1 MKYKI
6 AIVILY
12 LICYWQET
20 LAKETV
26 WPECPII
33 LQTFFVSSS
42 DCRRNDELP
51 ELEGL
56 HITYTNSTNNEITKN
71 FWNPNIGANYI
82 DDFKMFNEDGRIN
95 SQKFRIKT
103 SVSHFSGD
111 NANEDYFITRI
122 GKNEK
127 YYFSDAA
134 KCGTLK
140 IHKDRYEL
148 TIYAYV
154 DLPPHLDEI
163 SDGEY
168 YSLEKPLKLKLND
181 FYVNENTQCTL
192 QYKYGNNSSF
202 KDLTDYH
209 GTIAPNEII
218 SICYSDI
225 KKNEPNYKY
234 GDKITLCIK
243 KTTQIGNLKI
253 YTSSNP
259 INVIFWNSIPNF
271 SYLIFKKSPQTINFY
286 LPKIE
291 KYQYNAAAG
300 GENVLD
306 GNTEHKEKDGLFIYE
321 NINISQLNSF
331 TLQIN
336 GSKTDV
342 FHYSKTIIVN
352 DLKTIVPASV
362 IEPISPNNYDYSLTD
377 DNGNYNPHVFLKFTD
392 QGFHVPYSIV
402 KLSNGEPV
410 GNEITTGVKEL
421 STNNE
426 KFDNNNIVSQI
437 YCLQEET
444 KWLDIVKG
452 TQSDYQGSEKVQ
464 ESTCEQLGKDYSV
477 FSHIEDNADGKKTA
491 YIFVFSN
498 ATCIPGCNSPQYSVI
513 EINDFPSN
521 YDVSKITKHNS
532 YKAQNNNG
540 STEYACSCYNVS
552 IRTDGGMLY
561 FTSRWNEEYQS
572 YNNGNNDYTKELY
585 IYLNTREIDSYSYI
599 TGNGNKLIVQGEL
612 NPIDNKYKY
621 YLMDMIGKSKEYLL
635 GFECGILDSNKNC
648 AYYDGHSINYQDKSV
663 LVNSGELSSI
673 VYAGFDSVNGLYYVI
688 YKLKDNKYP
697 NRKYRQYMVDANTTA
712 PLTLKT
718 EWINTNKANN
728 IDKYY
733 NPDNEKG
740 YKLTGITTNRKET
753 YRLTDALGLQSTF
766 DVSVK
771 APFFD
776 KDSTSVT
783 GIQIGE
789 DTFKY
794 EVTAKYIDMGS
805 IKYNGVKIDE
815 SNIDTSNKDF
825 VFVGTNK
832 KTEIEWGQT
841 FTIKE
846 LKSDNGILCFKRTP
860 SITDSNEID
869 STLTYGVSNHKTP
882 SATYTYCDNNS
893 AGEQKGKGTIIVYFD
908 ANTTT
913 SVVLKCGTNEIQPNS
928 ITNGTAIFSGLNA
941 NVEYKP
947 IIRGSINYEMLPI
960 TITDSNT
967 FAFNSDTITNATT
980 IAGTGS
986 AIFTVKNAIQNTT
999 WTLDGIKNE
1008 NAACTCTYN
1017 SKLSITGLSAKQYIV
1032 TATQSGCTIS
1042 KTFDIK
1048 APVVTGRV
1056 KVEQVNNEIAVT
1068 AKIDSVNELVED
1080 LKIELCNNKSND
1092 TLNIKYK
1099 PNQQNIIDTI
1109 AWAITNDKN
1118 GKNTIKLKYNGD
1130 NYWEVCTFTIADD
1143 TLSDLS
1149 LAYTIDTTVPK
1160 CFEQDLKFDLNPVE
1174 SPKKKNFQS
1183 NINGKNEGKNFV
1195 VSGDS
1200 YSIANSSINE
1210 KSIVAFK
1217 VKNDSSAT
1225 NNVVNGT
1232 SFTINYF
1239 RSRNDTIKDLYDN
1252 FHIDSLS
1259 AKVLYDDFLCS
1270 YSENTDLK
1278 IDTIKG
1284 GFGYGE
1290 EIYYKYKW
1298 IQKDSLIRDT
1308 TETRNKIG
1316 NRTENIIQCTD
1327 SGRYTIFIRDEGNHC
1342 KARNL
1347 GTYHIKRPS
1356 PITIENIPTDPICEL
1371 TANGTIQVTAEGGL
1385 VNNLGYRY
1393 YIDTVYIADGNIHY
1407 DWTER
1412 YDNYGKLL
1420 NWNERENRIKRT
1432 TDSITYK
1439 PEIVKSS
1446 QTVTFN
1452 SLYPGIYKTIV
1463 LDSNNCVQA
1472 RTDTLRQYHNPYVTA
1487 AHYDSVR
1494 CYGEKNGHIVIDKVT
1509 GSYPVTSFQLYK
1521 YNNDSVYVRDTNGII
1536 VNSLA
1541 KNISTKITSD
1551 DRIWEYN
1558 ADSAFVLIDSL
1569 YAGNYWIALT
1579 DTNKCST
1586 PVVKRD
1592 LPFGEKSGKHFNIP
1606 VRQPDSLILSINDEN
1621 NIIREYGKPGG
1632 SVNVNVSGG
1641 NKGTFNI
1648 YLDSKEDSLTQ
1659 VIWGNHAF
1667 NDIFTPGTHKLYV
1680 TDHKECIDS
1689 ATTKQ
1694 MRQPDSPLSIEAT
1707 PHDALCN
1714 GSFGSITVR
1723 GSGGWN
1729 GYQYSCSSKSNLYGA
1744 NQNEYTFYDIKGGY
1758 YEVSVTDAEG
1768 VTATQKV
1775 YVNTPPKLMAVPQ
1788 LRASSCKNDGLIS
1801 ANITGGTMP
1810 YLVKPDSSS
1819 VTPFYFEPYI
1829 TNSNLTIIPKQLAAG
1844 DYSIVVV
1851 DSNNCEIL
1859 MSATIADSS
1868 VKATV
1873 KPVYPTAHEFA
1884 NGRLEAVV
1892 QQGPAPYTYQWK
1904 NHNTG
1909 ETCTNAVW
1917 DKVGAGVYSLDVTD
1931 ANNCSVSVPITYL
1944 ATNGDLPLIIDTII
1958 GETAVGACNGM
1969 AKFTSDTTGFKSITL
1984 HGNSGVEKDVT
1995 SMVNNKL
2002 HFELTGL
2009 APDSYLLECVL
2020 ADTTVR
2026 YAKFTIARYEPM
2038 HLIVSNIVDV
2048 SKQDAANGSAKLRID
2063 GGRAPFIVQMLRGDD
2078 FLADTVLNDRNLPM
2092 SGLTAANYTVSVVDE
2107 SDNRIN
2113 TQFIIRKPE
2122 KPLRLQAQSVENPS
2136 CNGYTNGRI
2145 ILKATGGWGDYEYA
2159 AAEGEFGRATAY
2171 DGRGAAVHTFVAIDS
2186 KGTTDTL
2193 KVELVEPLP
2202 LTARVVQVD
2211 SVSCFGRTDGSVTF
2225 DIAGGTAPYTVHYD
2239 DFFDKKSNFVGSL
2252 NAGTHT
2258 FNITDSNFCRAVE
2271 GSLAVDI
2278 PQPGVL
2284 QVASDSVVHTTC
2296 NTDNGRIFITI
2307 AGGTAP
2313 YANSWREDG
2322 LIKERFA
2329 NLTAI
2334 DSLQGYSLYE
2344 VEVFDAKGCKAGK
2357 SYRINPSSGPKIE
2370 RVRTLPVLCHG
2381 DSTGTAIIDSADI
2394 VPATPYSPFRIE
2406 WPHGENAMSV
2416 GNLPAGWNVVFVIDS
2431 NNCKSGTGFNVDAP
2445 SPVGIRKIG
2454 SRDASCYG
2462 YADGRIS
2469 TLTLGGVGGYRY
2481 LWSNGDTLPDIDSIA
2496 KGAYTIVVADRNNC
2510 RDSAV
2515 FAIGQPD
2522 SLHVEIGEENVLMC
2536 PDNTYEFIPTD
2547 GFKTYRWILND
2558 STLSDKRNLIASEQG
2573 EYHLVATYGANCISR
2588 DTVTITI
2595 GDDLLEA
2602 DFYMA
2607 SDASKDN
2614 TIALV
2619 ELSNM
2624 KTDSIRWDFSA
2635 TDFEVMDSSLYEL
2648 QLKPNTIG
2656 RHNITLWAYSSGCVS
2671 YITKQV
2677 EISELP
2683 DTTDNIQLGYDPLI
2697 KSVTVKPNPT
2707 NGQFGVDVQLRE
2719 SHEAEMTISSVSHG
2733 TQIEQRKLAGDA
2745 EYSES
2750 FDLSNASDG
2759 VYILRIAAGNEQRLA
2774 KVLITK

>member
-1 MKYKI
+1 MKTHSFIFIFILLSVFAQAQNDNNTSSEDGCI
-6 AIVILY
+6 AIRQSFYGNGKKNPKFSESDIYVDKEKHQSIGKISSLN
-12 LICYWQET
+12 ET
-20 LAKETV
+20 ISFKVNNCNYNNYNTIYIKSKIEIGNKNENENISFNIGDLTPGGVEK
-26 WPECPII
+26 I
-33 LQTFFVSSS
+33 
-42 DCRRNDELP
+42 
-51 ELEGL
+51 
-56 HITYTNSTNNEITKN
+56 TNSTSVPYIKWGWLNDLVGGEYSYTLCTYIIYDIPVKIEYWNDQDAQNGFNIDNHECLELKFGNFYANGSPAKLQYRVADCDTENEWHDCENVQVTPKGTVFISYKSLFGNDMGNLNKNIDFQVEKELLNGTLTYSNEVHCKFIQSAPDYEITDVTTTACGIKFKIRVKNNLEKFNEIINEDKFEWILNYDPDNDGEHGTPLFEGALKNYFKSSTDDPSVFIFDLPPISDLTYDNKNIKGSFSLSMDLNNTQFKGLYLNNSDNSKKTFTIKDPIKDPVKVTQKGPKDDGNSALFYSSIIDDNNKVAVIDITNAYGKFNYKVNDENNNECQIHSPISITYELLMAGKDIMTLSEYKEKYPLDNNPRIKEYGDEQMIENKWKKFYEEKYEKWFEGYCEPKTIESKDLKTCPRANWGGHKIDGFPLLMVFDEDEGNAYFAWTMLGTWVSAFTIKN
-71 FWNPNIGANYI
+71 VPDNFINDWYNNYVSNHHEIKDISYGKKICLKSGKSFGLKEMSMTFIGDNLDVKTYYLDNETNKDASKTFDFYAKSMKYSYEYVAHHGCQTVVKEDDKYYIMHVCGESSHFYHNTYVCCLDELDDFDDFDFGIFDTEGNWVYYADGKIQKRRGKVYLEKRYIEKIWYASSDIIQYEYKDGTLEQKFIGESATPPNSKVKEWKDEFYNQQYKIYESYEGYEFPIHNYNTLETYKLIDSDGCESTFNVVVYAATFEKDSHKSPEEWGSTDGNIVLKYTNGPKIKYGDASYSPSPTTTITVDGLGDSGNINFDVVENNKNVGIITYHYNIGNKINNVYASYCEGNNSGRIKVEVKDSKKIGKKFKLYGINNNNVETELDEYTQTTNDNCYTFVIDKPEYESYRVRVSKSDNDNVVAEWPHKIKLKENPFKFTSVSYNDAKEINGKGDASVKLANTAGFTVKWKFDNSDDKDNINSELSAINPGEHNIKATLENYCTIEKDIPINEPLINYSLEIEQSNGIFTVTPITNQTNQIAGGSLKLLSQGQEITNFLEKPLPLPNSGNTQTYSLVFKPYNGTQWEIKSFTMPLTTLSTEHELNYLQDCPEQKMKVSINNVPNHNISLIYNNNEYSPGTSFEVDKGVTKLQYAVKDFSEEKLPNGKSSVTIKYGKKQQYDKDLPLLSVFTGNFYI
-82 DDFKMFNEDGRIN
+82 DDFHCNKDEETTLHITELNGGADDKTVEYSFDNNLWFSNLTCEDNEYSIKIIN
-95 SQKFRIKT
+95 KSENITSAKDYYYTLYLRDSKHNCQSQQFGSQQKT
-103 SVSHFSGD
+103 TRPSELSVEFINNGIVHPTCEGTPSGSVMVKATGGTMLGNYTGYCYFVDETED
-111 NANEDYFITRI
+111 NAKATIINDGYSGHMLRADAVKTFENLYAGDHIVSVYDNNLCKAEIT
-122 GKNEK
+122 GHLLS
-127 YYFSDAA
+127 YYNPRVISATDDWA
-134 KCGTLK
+134 KCYGYSDGS
-140 IHKDRYEL
+140 IN
-148 TIYAYV
+148 V
-154 DLPPHLDEI
+154 DEI
-163 SDGEY
+163 KG
-168 YSLEKPLKLKLND
+168 
-181 FYVNENTQCTL
+181 
-192 QYKYGNNSSF
+192 
-202 KDLTDYH
+202 
-209 GTIAPNEII
+209 
-218 SICYSDI
+218 
-225 KKNEPNYKY
+225 
-234 GDKITLCIK
+234 
-243 KTTQIGNLKI
+243 
-253 YTSSNP
+253 TSS
-259 INVIFWNSIPNF
+259 IKQFQ
-271 SYLIFKKSPQTINFY
+271 L
-286 LPKIE
+286 
-291 KYQYNAAAG
+291 
-300 GENVLD
+300 LD
-306 GNTEHKEKDGLFIYE
+306 VRGD
-321 NINISQLNSF
+321 
-331 TLQIN
+331 TLQI
-336 GSKTDV
+336 
-342 FHYSKTIIVN
+342 
-352 DLKTIVPASV
+352 
-362 IEPISPNNYDYSLTD
+362 
-377 DNGNYNPHVFLKFTD
+377 
-392 QGFHVPYSIV
+392 
-402 KLSNGEPV
+402 
-410 GNEITTGVKEL
+410 
-421 STNNE
+421 
-426 KFDNNNIVSQI
+426 
-437 YCLQEET
+437 
-444 KWLDIVKG
+444 
-452 TQSDYQGSEKVQ
+452 
-464 ESTCEQLGKDYSV
+464 
-477 FSHIEDNADGKKTA
+477 
-491 YIFVFSN
+491 
-498 ATCIPGCNSPQYSVI
+498 
-513 EINDFPSN
+513 
-521 YDVSKITKHNS
+521 
-532 YKAQNNNG
+532 
-540 STEYACSCYNVS
+540 
-552 IRTDGGMLY
+552 
-561 FTSRWNEEYQS
+561 
-572 YNNGNNDYTKELY
+572 
-585 IYLNTREIDSYSYI
+585 
-599 TGNGNKLIVQGEL
+599 
-612 NPIDNKYKY
+612 
-621 YLMDMIGKSKEYLL
+621 
-635 GFECGILDSNKNC
+635 
-648 AYYDGHSINYQDKSV
+648 
-663 LVNSGELSSI
+663 
-673 VYAGFDSVNGLYYVI
+673 
-688 YKLKDNKYP
+688 
-697 NRKYRQYMVDANTTA
+697 
-712 PLTLKT
+712 
-718 EWINTNKANN
+718 
-728 IDKYY
+728 
-733 NPDNEKG
+733 
-740 YKLTGITTNRKET
+740 
-753 YRLTDALGLQSTF
+753 
-766 DVSVK
+766 
-771 APFFD
+771 
-776 KDSTSVT
+776 
-783 GIQIGE
+783 
-789 DTFKY
+789 
-794 EVTAKYIDMGS
+794 
-805 IKYNGVKIDE
+805 
-815 SNIDTSNKDF
+815 
-825 VFVGTNK
+825 
-832 KTEIEWGQT
+832 
-841 FTIKE
+841 
-846 LKSDNGILCFKRTP
+846 
-860 SITDSNEID
+860 
-869 STLTYGVSNHKTP
+869 
-882 SATYTYCDNNS
+882 
-893 AGEQKGKGTIIVYFD
+893 
-908 ANTTT
+908 
-913 SVVLKCGTNEIQPNS
+913 
-928 ITNGTAIFSGLNA
+928 LNA
-941 NVEYKP
+941 NDE
-947 IIRGSINYEMLPI
+947 LLQ
-960 TITDSNT
+960 
-967 FAFNSDTITNATT
+967 
-980 IAGTGS
+980 
-986 AIFTVKNAIQNTT
+986 NAINTDDENDFE
-999 WTLDGIKNE
+999 WDIKNQKGE
-1008 NAACTCTYN
+1008 RIPFISFGSLKSGYYN
-1017 SKLSITGLSAKQYIV
+1017 L
-1032 TATQSGCTIS
+1032 
-1042 KTFDIK
+1042 
-1048 APVVTGRV
+1048 
-1056 KVEQVNNEIAVT
+1056 
-1068 AKIDSVNELVED
+1068 
-1080 LKIELCNNKSND
+1080 
-1092 TLNIKYK
+1092 
-1099 PNQQNIIDTI
+1099 
-1109 AWAITNDKN
+1109 
-1118 GKNTIKLKYNGD
+1118 
-1130 NYWEVCTFTIADD
+1130 
-1143 TLSDLS
+1143 
-1149 LAYTIDTTVPK
+1149 
-1160 CFEQDLKFDLNPVE
+1160 
-1174 SPKKKNFQS
+1174 
-1183 NINGKNEGKNFV
+1183 
-1195 VSGDS
+1195 
-1200 YSIANSSINE
+1200 
-1210 KSIVAFK
+1210 
-1217 VKNDSSAT
+1217 
-1225 NNVVNGT
+1225 
-1232 SFTINYF
+1232 
-1239 RSRNDTIKDLYDN
+1239 
-1252 FHIDSLS
+1252 
-1259 AKVLYDDFLCS
+1259 
-1270 YSENTDLK
+1270 
-1278 IDTIKG
+1278 
-1284 GFGYGE
+1284 
-1290 EIYYKYKW
+1290 
-1298 IQKDSLIRDT
+1298 
-1308 TETRNKIG
+1308 
-1316 NRTENIIQCTD
+1316 
-1327 SGRYTIFIRDEGNHC
+1327 
-1342 KARNL
+1342 
-1347 GTYHIKRPS
+1347 
-1356 PITIENIPTDPICEL
+1356 
-1371 TANGTIQVTAEGGL
+1371 
-1385 VNNLGYRY
+1385 
-1393 YIDTVYIADGNIHY
+1393 
-1407 DWTER
+1407 
-1412 YDNYGKLL
+1412 
-1420 NWNERENRIKRT
+1420 
-1432 TDSITYK
+1432 
-1439 PEIVKSS
+1439 
-1446 QTVTFN
+1446 
-1452 SLYPGIYKTIV
+1452 
-1463 LDSNNCVQA
+1463 
-1472 RTDTLRQYHNPYVTA
+1472 
-1487 AHYDSVR
+1487 
-1494 CYGEKNGHIVIDKVT
+1494 
-1509 GSYPVTSFQLYK
+1509 
-1521 YNNDSVYVRDTNGII
+1521 
-1536 VNSLA
+1536 
-1541 KNISTKITSD
+1541 
-1551 DRIWEYN
+1551 
-1558 ADSAFVLIDSL
+1558 
-1569 YAGNYWIALT
+1569 ALT
-1579 DTNKCST
+1579 DEKGCST
-1586 PVVKRD
+1586 NYTGLTDNQWLNVYV
-1592 LPFGEKSGKHFNIP
+1592 H
-1606 VRQPDSLILSINDEN
+1606 QPDSLIMSIIHQDT
-1621 NIIREYGKPGG
+1621 IIREYGKPGG

-1648 YLDSKEDSLTQ
+1648 YLDSKEDTLTQ

-1892 QQGPAPYTYQWK
+1892 QQGPAPYTYLWK

-1909 ETCTNAVW
+1909 ETSTSAVW
-1917 DKVGAGVYSLDVTD
+1917 DKVGAGVYSLEVTD

-1995 SMVNNKL
+1995 SLVNNKL
-2002 HFELTGL
+2002 QFELTGL

-2186 KGTTDTL
+2186 KGITDTL

-2211 SVSCFGRTDGSVTF
+2211 SVSCFGLPDGSVTF

-2278 PQPGVL
+2278 PQPDVL
-2284 QVASDSVVHTTC
+2284 QVASDSVIHTTC

-2344 VEVFDAKGCKAGK
+2344 VEVADAKGCKTGK

-2445 SPVGIRKIG
+2445 SPVEIRKIG

-2481 LWSNGDTLPDIDSIA
+2481 QWSNGDTLPDIDSIA

-2683 DTTDNIQLGYDPLI
+2683 DTTDNIKLGYDPLI

-2707 NGQFGVDVQLRE
+2707 NGLFRVDVQLRE
-2719 SHEAEMTISSVSHG
+2719 SHDAEMTISSVSHG
-2733 TQIEQRKLAGDA
+2733 TQIEQRELTGEA

-2759 VYILRIAAGNEQRLA
+2759 VYILRISASDEHRVM
-2774 KVLITK
+2774 KVLIAK

>member
-1 MKYKI
+1 MKKVAVIIFCLLLGSVFLYAKAEDNSAVPNKVCVVISQKFEGHGSHCMPSFDSSQVYYNQIDSAHKLIVIKSAISINDNHYIPDVECKYDATTGNFKFYKKDGEEITKIIVKSHVNGMESNASVEFDFDLKLGSQMNRKGASARCDKEWYDFILGKHSNSYTINTKLVCDAPIPITVTNKDNVKKLNLDKGEFQFDENESVQLELGGYYEKGQTRIRYKVNGSDDWHIIYTDKKITPNKEIKLWYHNIVGPFGTDEYKTNIGKFITIRVEKQLQDGSWSYSGDVECRFYSTGPSFDVVDVRRSSCDETPLSIKIYTEEIEKFRLFFGDEVEDRGKIQWNLTLAEEKEELGNAAPFTLKDCENKGNNTFEIKAKRKRNDNSADDLATFLQENSDIHWGVLQLKVIEREGSDQEKKDDENLRQLIAVNDTFELSPKLKPVDISIKDYDYTDPINAPYAYLNIEDVYSRLKYRVYACDSNGNSLNNNDKTLTEFYLSKDENGKELDLATLRSEFNDSYKNKNPDYSLDITKGDYRKTYFKKWYNAKGTIVRSTTIIKEPDDEPTDSDWDIVSHETISSKDFILRLTQQEKEKDNNGKDVWNTYTYLCKFRVNTTTTNNNPESISYLKFKGVVAEHIEGAWSYNGHNYMLNYNTSPNPVLELIHEYPYFDNKQPSTTPITNPGVGNILHYMAKGNGYYLVEMLSGGMGLSLLIDMSTFHEVIGFQSINASVFEGYDSIYVVNKNFIVCKDGGNVKVWHNGNLYSTYAIPSIFSFKEDENGTGFTYWVGSQQYHTLYNESGWKNMFEYRALMIGYNENNFEKEWITFFSNRKSEWDKFYLNKLEQNSYKVPIPIPQNSNTNIYSGYLKVVDADNCNSNIVKYNYEYNDLSFATTIDEYPTQCQKNGKVEITDIKGSLAPYKHNDSTISNGYVIEDLGYGSNLVTFTDVNGNAITRNIDIQPNIGEHINHQICSEAGGTYKI
-6 AIVILY
+6 TDNNNNNNTNLTYILKNDNNTY
-12 LICYWQET
+12 YPT
-20 LAKETV
+20 L
-26 WPECPII
+26 
-33 LQTFFVSSS
+33 
-42 DCRRNDELP
+42 
-51 ELEGL
+51 
-56 HITYTNSTNNEITKN
+56 NNEITVAIGNYKLYYKCGNGNNEIELKDVLIEDKSFSVDVVENSIVDATQIGGNGSVQLKANNFDKN
-71 FWNPNIGANYI
+71 WSVNNKTFYAEAASIELPAKNVPYSNMIATNSKGCKDTLNAFSIKQPSINYI
-82 DDFKMFNEDGRIN
+82 ESDDKGTDDKKYAATISYNANDYTATINMECGMGGSMTELTLYLLNKKDDKIADNNIVKDTQNKDVISTTTATGTQKLSSTFNYSTNSTYYIYAKYKAGNATTYSTICLTENGISPLTLDGCKAESSASNKYRCYGSLATINLYGNCTFEIEGNPVSESYETDETDVVVTLSKEESRVFDKFTIAQSVTREDDIQIEEI
-95 SQKFRIKT
+95 SQPVIDLWVKDVTCFGASDGVIKIESADNIKT
-103 SVSHFSGD
+103 SESELLLSLKNDIKPEAKILDNLRASDEYIVIVKDGECKYERNADVSGPS
-111 NANEDYFITRI
+111 
-122 GKNEK
+122 
-127 YYFSDAA
+127 SP
-134 KCGTLK
+134 LK
-140 IHKDRYEL
+140 I
-148 TIYAYV
+148 
-154 DLPPHLDEI
+154 
-163 SDGEY
+163 
-168 YSLEKPLKLKLND
+168 
-181 FYVNENTQCTL
+181 
-192 QYKYGNNSSF
+192 
-202 KDLTDYH
+202 
-209 GTIAPNEII
+209 
-218 SICYSDI
+218 
-225 KKNEPNYKY
+225 
-234 GDKITLCIK
+234 
-243 KTTQIGNLKI
+243 
-253 YTSSNP
+253 
-259 INVIFWNSIPNF
+259 
-271 SYLIFKKSPQTINFY
+271 
-286 LPKIE
+286 
-291 KYQYNAAAG
+291 
-300 GENVLD
+300 
-306 GNTEHKEKDGLFIYE
+306 
-321 NINISQLNSF
+321 
-331 TLQIN
+331 
-336 GSKTDV
+336 
-342 FHYSKTIIVN
+342 
-352 DLKTIVPASV
+352 SV
-362 IEPISPNNYDYSLTD
+362 IETVDPTCTN
-377 DNGNYNPHVFLKFTD
+377 DNGAIIVESKGGWGEYIFAIDKKPIIPNTYAKFCEDKTYISSDSDDKTHLFESLPYGKHTAYVSDNKGCTESVSDELEEYINPHV
-392 QGFHVPYSIV
+392 
-402 KLSNGEPV
+402 
-410 GNEITTGVKEL
+410 
-421 STNNE
+421 
-426 KFDNNNIVSQI
+426 
-437 YCLQEET
+437 
-444 KWLDIVKG
+444 
-452 TQSDYQGSEKVQ
+452 
-464 ESTCEQLGKDYSV
+464 
-477 FSHIEDNADGKKTA
+477 
-491 YIFVFSN
+491 
-498 ATCIPGCNSPQYSVI
+498 
-513 EINDFPSN
+513 
-521 YDVSKITKHNS
+521 
-532 YKAQNNNG
+532 
-540 STEYACSCYNVS
+540 
-552 IRTDGGMLY
+552 
-561 FTSRWNEEYQS
+561 TSA
-572 YNNGNNDYTKELY
+572 
-585 IYLNTREIDSYSYI
+585 I
-599 TGNGNKLIVQGEL
+599 
-612 NPIDNKYKY
+612 
-621 YLMDMIGKSKEYLL
+621 
-635 GFECGILDSNKNC
+635 
-648 AYYDGHSINYQDKSV
+648 
-663 LVNSGELSSI
+663 
-673 VYAGFDSVNGLYYVI
+673 FDSVTCYGWN
-688 YKLKDNKYP
+688 D
-697 NRKYRQYMVDANTTA
+697 
-712 PLTLKT
+712 
-718 EWINTNKANN
+718 
-728 IDKYY
+728 
-733 NPDNEKG
+733 
-740 YKLTGITTNRKET
+740 
-753 YRLTDALGLQSTF
+753 
-766 DVSVK
+766 
-771 APFFD
+771 
-776 KDSTSVT
+776 
-783 GIQIGE
+783 
-789 DTFKY
+789 
-794 EVTAKYIDMGS
+794 
-805 IKYNGVKIDE
+805 GV
-815 SNIDTSNKDF
+815 
-825 VFVGTNK
+825 
-832 KTEIEWGQT
+832 
-841 FTIKE
+841 
-846 LKSDNGILCFKRTP
+846 
-860 SITDSNEID
+860 
-869 STLTYGVSNHKTP
+869 
-882 SATYTYCDNNS
+882 
-893 AGEQKGKGTIIVYFD
+893 
-908 ANTTT
+908 
-913 SVVLKCGTNEIQPNS
+913 
-928 ITNGTAIFSGLNA
+928 
-941 NVEYKP
+941 
-947 IIRGSINYEMLPI
+947 
-960 TITDSNT
+960 
-967 FAFNSDTITNATT
+967 
-980 IAGTGS
+980 
-986 AIFTVKNAIQNTT
+986 
-999 WTLDGIKNE
+999 
-1008 NAACTCTYN
+1008 
-1017 SKLSITGLSAKQYIV
+1017 
-1032 TATQSGCTIS
+1032 
-1042 KTFDIK
+1042 
-1048 APVVTGRV
+1048 
-1056 KVEQVNNEIAVT
+1056 
-1068 AKIDSVNELVED
+1068 
-1080 LKIELCNNKSND
+1080 
-1092 TLNIKYK
+1092 
-1099 PNQQNIIDTI
+1099 
-1109 AWAITNDKN
+1109 
-1118 GKNTIKLKYNGD
+1118 
-1130 NYWEVCTFTIADD
+1130 
-1143 TLSDLS
+1143 
-1149 LAYTIDTTVPK
+1149 
-1160 CFEQDLKFDLNPVE
+1160 
-1174 SPKKKNFQS
+1174 
-1183 NINGKNEGKNFV
+1183 
-1195 VSGDS
+1195 
-1200 YSIANSSINE
+1200 
-1210 KSIVAFK
+1210 
-1217 VKNDSSAT
+1217 
-1225 NNVVNGT
+1225 
-1232 SFTINYF
+1232 
-1239 RSRNDTIKDLYDN
+1239 
-1252 FHIDSLS
+1252 
-1259 AKVLYDDFLCS
+1259 
-1270 YSENTDLK
+1270 
-1278 IDTIKG
+1278 IDTIKFETDCKVDGEPLELFCTKETGVPSNTANWIEYSPSIKNLTAG
-1284 GFGYGE
+1284 GYN
-1290 EIYYKYKW
+1290 IW
-1298 IQKDSLIRDT
+1298 LKDT
-1308 TETRNKIG
+1308 N
-1316 NRTENIIQCTD
+1316 QCV
-1327 SGRYTIFIRDEGNHC
+1327 SDEPF
-1342 KARNL
+1342 
-1347 GTYHIKRPS
+1347 HIKV
-1356 PITIENIPTDPICEL
+1356 E
-1371 TANGTIQVTAEGGL
+1371 
-1385 VNNLGYRY
+1385 
-1393 YIDTVYIADGNIHY
+1393 
-1407 DWTER
+1407 
-1412 YDNYGKLL
+1412 
-1420 NWNERENRIKRT
+1420 
-1432 TDSITYK
+1432 
-1439 PEIVKSS
+1439 
-1446 QTVTFN
+1446 
-1452 SLYPGIYKTIV
+1452 
-1463 LDSNNCVQA
+1463 
-1472 RTDTLRQYHNPYVTA
+1472 
-1487 AHYDSVR
+1487 
-1494 CYGEKNGHIVIDKVT
+1494 
-1509 GSYPVTSFQLYK
+1509 
-1521 YNNDSVYVRDTNGII
+1521 
-1536 VNSLA
+1536 
-1541 KNISTKITSD
+1541 
-1551 DRIWEYN
+1551 
-1558 ADSAFVLIDSL
+1558 
-1569 YAGNYWIALT
+1569 
-1579 DTNKCST
+1579 
-1586 PVVKRD
+1586 
-1592 LPFGEKSGKHFNIP
+1592 
-1606 VRQPDSLILSINDEN
+1606 QPDSLILSINDEN

-1632 SVNVNVSGG
+1632 AVEVNVSGG

-1648 YLDSKEDSLTQ
+1648 FLDSKEDTLAQ

-1744 NQNEYTFYDIKGGY
+1744 NQNEYTFHDIKGGY

-1775 YVNTPPKLMAVPQ
+1775 YVNTPPKLMAVPL

-1969 AKFTSDTTGFKSITL
+1969 ARFTSDTTGFKSITL
-1984 HGNSGVEKDVT
+1984 HGNSGAEKDVT
-1995 SMVNNKL
+1995 SLVNNKL
-2002 HFELTGL
+2002 QFELTGL

-2092 SGLTAANYTVSVVDE
+2092 SGLMAANYTVSVVDE

-2186 KGTTDTL
+2186 KGITDTL

-2211 SVSCFGRTDGSVTF
+2211 SVSCFGLTDGSVTF

-2313 YANSWREDG
+2313 YASSWREDG

-2344 VEVFDAKGCKAGK
+2344 VEVADAKGCKTGK

-2416 GNLPAGWNVVFVIDS
+2416 GNLPAGRNVVFVIDS

-2445 SPVGIRKIG
+2445 SPVEIRKIG

-2635 TDFEVMDSSLYEL
+2635 TDFDVMDSSLYEL

-2656 RHNITLWAYSSGCVS
+2656 LHNITLWAYSSGCVS

-2750 FDLSNASDG
+2750 FDLSNVGDG
-2759 VYILRIAAGNEQRLA
+2759 VYILRITAGNEQRVT

>member
-1 MKYKI
+1 M
-6 AIVILY
+6 
-12 LICYWQET
+12 
-20 LAKETV
+20 
-26 WPECPII
+26 
-33 LQTFFVSSS
+33 
-42 DCRRNDELP
+42 
-51 ELEGL
+51 
-56 HITYTNSTNNEITKN
+56 
-71 FWNPNIGANYI
+71 
-82 DDFKMFNEDGRIN
+82 
-95 SQKFRIKT
+95 
-103 SVSHFSGD
+103 
-111 NANEDYFITRI
+111 
-122 GKNEK
+122 
-127 YYFSDAA
+127 
-134 KCGTLK
+134 
-140 IHKDRYEL
+140 
-148 TIYAYV
+148 
-154 DLPPHLDEI
+154 
-163 SDGEY
+163 
-168 YSLEKPLKLKLND
+168 
-181 FYVNENTQCTL
+181 
-192 QYKYGNNSSF
+192 
-202 KDLTDYH
+202 
-209 GTIAPNEII
+209 
-218 SICYSDI
+218 
-225 KKNEPNYKY
+225 
-234 GDKITLCIK
+234 
-243 KTTQIGNLKI
+243 
-253 YTSSNP
+253 
-259 INVIFWNSIPNF
+259 
-271 SYLIFKKSPQTINFY
+271 
-286 LPKIE
+286 
-291 KYQYNAAAG
+291 
-300 GENVLD
+300 
-306 GNTEHKEKDGLFIYE
+306 
-321 NINISQLNSF
+321 
-331 TLQIN
+331 
-336 GSKTDV
+336 
-342 FHYSKTIIVN
+342 
-352 DLKTIVPASV
+352 
-362 IEPISPNNYDYSLTD
+362 
-377 DNGNYNPHVFLKFTD
+377 
-392 QGFHVPYSIV
+392 
-402 KLSNGEPV
+402 
-410 GNEITTGVKEL
+410 
-421 STNNE
+421 
-426 KFDNNNIVSQI
+426 
-437 YCLQEET
+437 
-444 KWLDIVKG
+444 
-452 TQSDYQGSEKVQ
+452 
-464 ESTCEQLGKDYSV
+464 
-477 FSHIEDNADGKKTA
+477 
-491 YIFVFSN
+491 
-498 ATCIPGCNSPQYSVI
+498 
-513 EINDFPSN
+513 
-521 YDVSKITKHNS
+521 
-532 YKAQNNNG
+532 
-540 STEYACSCYNVS
+540 
-552 IRTDGGMLY
+552 
-561 FTSRWNEEYQS
+561 
-572 YNNGNNDYTKELY
+572 
-585 IYLNTREIDSYSYI
+585 
-599 TGNGNKLIVQGEL
+599 
-612 NPIDNKYKY
+612 
-621 YLMDMIGKSKEYLL
+621 
-635 GFECGILDSNKNC
+635 
-648 AYYDGHSINYQDKSV
+648 
-663 LVNSGELSSI
+663 
-673 VYAGFDSVNGLYYVI
+673 
-688 YKLKDNKYP
+688 
-697 NRKYRQYMVDANTTA
+697 
-712 PLTLKT
+712 
-718 EWINTNKANN
+718 
-728 IDKYY
+728 
-733 NPDNEKG
+733 
-740 YKLTGITTNRKET
+740 
-753 YRLTDALGLQSTF
+753 
-766 DVSVK
+766 
-771 APFFD
+771 
-776 KDSTSVT
+776 
-783 GIQIGE
+783 
-789 DTFKY
+789 
-794 EVTAKYIDMGS
+794 
-805 IKYNGVKIDE
+805 
-815 SNIDTSNKDF
+815 
-825 VFVGTNK
+825 
-832 KTEIEWGQT
+832 
-841 FTIKE
+841 
-846 LKSDNGILCFKRTP
+846 
-860 SITDSNEID
+860 
-869 STLTYGVSNHKTP
+869 
-882 SATYTYCDNNS
+882 
-893 AGEQKGKGTIIVYFD
+893 
-908 ANTTT
+908 
-913 SVVLKCGTNEIQPNS
+913 
-928 ITNGTAIFSGLNA
+928 
-941 NVEYKP
+941 
-947 IIRGSINYEMLPI
+947 
-960 TITDSNT
+960 
-967 FAFNSDTITNATT
+967 
-980 IAGTGS
+980 
-986 AIFTVKNAIQNTT
+986 
-999 WTLDGIKNE
+999 
-1008 NAACTCTYN
+1008 
-1017 SKLSITGLSAKQYIV
+1017 
-1032 TATQSGCTIS
+1032 
-1042 KTFDIK
+1042 
-1048 APVVTGRV
+1048 
-1056 KVEQVNNEIAVT
+1056 
-1068 AKIDSVNELVED
+1068 
-1080 LKIELCNNKSND
+1080 
-1092 TLNIKYK
+1092 
-1099 PNQQNIIDTI
+1099 
-1109 AWAITNDKN
+1109 
-1118 GKNTIKLKYNGD
+1118 
-1130 NYWEVCTFTIADD
+1130 
-1143 TLSDLS
+1143 
-1149 LAYTIDTTVPK
+1149 
-1160 CFEQDLKFDLNPVE
+1160 
-1174 SPKKKNFQS
+1174 
-1183 NINGKNEGKNFV
+1183 
-1195 VSGDS
+1195 
-1200 YSIANSSINE
+1200 
-1210 KSIVAFK
+1210 
-1217 VKNDSSAT
+1217 
-1225 NNVVNGT
+1225 
-1232 SFTINYF
+1232 
-1239 RSRNDTIKDLYDN
+1239 
-1252 FHIDSLS
+1252 
-1259 AKVLYDDFLCS
+1259 
-1270 YSENTDLK
+1270 
-1278 IDTIKG
+1278 
-1284 GFGYGE
+1284 
-1290 EIYYKYKW
+1290 
-1298 IQKDSLIRDT
+1298 
-1308 TETRNKIG
+1308 
-1316 NRTENIIQCTD
+1316 
-1327 SGRYTIFIRDEGNHC
+1327 
-1342 KARNL
+1342 
-1347 GTYHIKRPS
+1347 
-1356 PITIENIPTDPICEL
+1356 
-1371 TANGTIQVTAEGGL
+1371 
-1385 VNNLGYRY
+1385 
-1393 YIDTVYIADGNIHY
+1393 
-1407 DWTER
+1407 
-1412 YDNYGKLL
+1412 
-1420 NWNERENRIKRT
+1420 
-1432 TDSITYK
+1432 
-1439 PEIVKSS
+1439 
-1446 QTVTFN
+1446 
-1452 SLYPGIYKTIV
+1452 
-1463 LDSNNCVQA
+1463 LDSNNCVQT

-1494 CYGEKNGHIVIDKVT
+1494 CYGEKNGHIVIDKIT

-1592 LPFGEKSGKHFNIP
+1592 LPFGKKSGNHFNIP

-1641 NKGTFNI
+1641 NKGMFNI
-1648 YLDSKEDSLTQ
+1648 FLDTKKDTLAQ

-1775 YVNTPPKLMAVPQ
+1775 YVNTPPKLMAVP
-1788 LRASSCKNDGLIS
+1788 LLHASSCKNDGLIS

-1892 QQGPAPYTYQWK
+1892 QQGAAPYTYQWK

-1909 ETCTNAVW
+1909 QTCTNAVW
-1917 DKVGAGVYSLDVTD
+1917 DKVGAGVYSLEVTD

-1944 ATNGDLPLIIDTII
+1944 ATNGYLPLIIDTII

-1969 AKFTSDTTGFKSITL
+1969 ARFTSDTTGFKSIML
-1984 HGNSGVEKDVT
+1984 YGNSGVEKDVT

-2002 HFELTGL
+2002 QFELTGL

-2211 SVSCFGRTDGSVTF
+2211 SVSCFGLTDGSVTF

-2344 VEVFDAKGCKAGK
+2344 VEVADAKGCKAGK

-2416 GNLPAGWNVVFVIDS
+2416 GNLPAGRNVVFVIDS

-2445 SPVGIRKIG
+2445 SPIEIRKIG
-2454 SRDASCYG
+2454 SCDASCYG

-2536 PDNTYEFIPTD
+2536 PGNTYEFIPTD

-2624 KTDSIRWDFSA
+2624 KTDSIRWDFS
-2635 TDFEVMDSSLYEL
+2635 TVDFEVMDSSLYEL
-2648 QLKPNTIG
+2648 QLKPNSIG
-2656 RHNITLWAYSSGCVS
+2656 RHDITLWAYSSGCVS

-2683 DTTDNIQLGYDPLI
+2683 DTTDNIKLGYNPLI

-2707 NGQFGVDVQLRE
+2707 RGLFSVEVQLRE
-2719 SHEAEMTISSVSHG
+2719 SHDAEMTISSVSHG
-2733 TQIEQRKLAGDA
+2733 TQIEQRELTGEA

-2759 VYILRIAAGNEQRLA
+2759 VYILRISASDEHRVL
-2774 KVLITK
+2774 KVLIAK

>member
-1 MKYKI
+1 MKNFITLVLLLLPIYIYATSEDAELNKANI
-6 AIVILY
+6 IISQKFEGYGSHCMPSFDSSQVYYNQIDSAHKLIVIKSAISINDNHY
-12 LICYWQET
+12 IPD
-20 LAKETV
+20 V
-26 WPECPII
+26 ECKYDA
-33 LQTFFVSSS
+33 TTGNFKFYKK
-42 DCRRNDELP
+42 D
-51 ELEGL
+51 GK
-56 HITYTNSTNNEITKN
+56 EITKIIVKSHVN
-71 FWNPNIGANYI
+71 GMESNASVEFDFDLKLVSQMNRKGASARCDKEWYDFILGKHSNSYTINTKLVCDAPIPVNITNDDNEPKLNIDKKEQLCLIFGNYYEKGQTRIRYQVNGDNDEEGEWHSIKDIQAAPNGEIHLYYHNIVGPKGTDMFKTSLGKFIKIRVEKQLQDGTWTYGKDVQCRFYSTGPSFDIVDVQRSSCDKEPLSIRIYTEEREKFEQFIGNSEIRWNLIHDSTATDSKFDYEATSFELTKCEEIEGAKNEFEISGEFGGQQLKEYLNDPRNNSTHGLWCLQLTATSDNDLTSLIAVEKKFSLPAKSSPIIVNQVFQETVDIDDDPQNNPHLYLNIDDPFYRLDYNIYYAEKDDKNANHVNLDYLHPITAPQKSSDNLDDDLRNEFNNHKDYKKWSFGKGKKDIFKEFYYDKKSSLIKSTIIIDQNGHEPTTGWDISANDLILRTTHEEENDEGEYETYTYLCKFKVGGYPNYDPSYTSYIRFKGEVAEHIGTYKNIDSHTYILSYETGTGVCITNQFTGPDPNSSYGGTTQINRKILANNSGFNLLQYLGKGNGYYLVKMLEGGTGLAMLIDMSAFSEEIGFKSINAYVFEDYDNINVINANTIVCDDGEDIEVWHNNSFYSTYSYDDNEPNIYSFQDADNGAGFTYLMDGKKYYRRYKSYSLNEMY
-82 DDFKMFNEDGRIN
+82 DFSSSYEVSIISFDKEEFDKEWV
-95 SQKFRIKT
+95 KFYNKR
-103 SVSHFSGD
+103 
-111 NANEDYFITRI
+111 
-122 GKNEK
+122 NEK
-127 YYFSDAA
+127 WREFLNSKKLDKYVIYNFPKKNALGITPENGENIYSGYLVIKDKDGCPAFAKENKSD
-134 KCGTLK
+134 TL
-140 IHKDRYEL
+140 I
-148 TIYAYV
+148 
-154 DLPPHLDEI
+154 
-163 SDGEY
+163 EY
-168 YSLEKPLKLKLND
+168 
-181 FYVNENTQCTL
+181 
-192 QYKYGNNSSF
+192 QYKYTDLTYSYKVEQYPSSLSGENGVITLTATGYSQPYKCIYKGKEYDLSTSIPYVGYSNKMTFIDKNGKEFIRDVNIDKLSCKVTEPYKCEKSPGKIKFEKKTSNLNPTNWKIFLKNCETDEVSSQINYSETIPVGSPGTYRVYGVYNSTEFEITEKELVVKNEPFSVKIEETTDATDF
-202 KDLTDYH
+202 KDPK
-209 GTIAPNEII
+209 GTVTLKATNFSGNWSVSNQTFNTEKGLIELPAKNEP
-218 SICYSDI
+218 YSDI
-225 KKNEPNYKY
+225 KATNSKGCEVTLDAFSIKQPDITFPNSAATITYNANNNTATINMECGMGGSMTELTLYLLNKKD
-234 GDKITLCIK
+234 DKIADNSIVKDTQNKGVISTTTVAGTQKLSSTFNYNTNSTYYIYAKYKAGNATTCSTICLTENGISPLTLDGCKAESSASNKYRCYGSLATINLYGNCTFEIEGNPVSESYETDETDVVVTLSKKENSVFEKFTITQSVTREDDIQIEEISQPVINLWVKDVTCFGASDGVIK
-243 KTTQIGNLKI
+243 IESANNIKTTKDELLLSLKNDIKPEAKILDNLRASDEYIVIVKDGECKYERNADVQGPSSSLEIKSIGKVDPTCTNDNGAIIVESKGGWGEYI
-253 YTSSNP
+253 FAIDKKP
-259 INVIFWNSIPNF
+259 IIPNTF
-271 SYLIFKKSPQTINFY
+271 AEFCEDKTYISSDSDDKTHLFESLPYGKHTAYVSDNKGCTESVSVELFKYI
-286 LPKIE
+286 
-291 KYQYNAAAG
+291 
-300 GENVLD
+300 
-306 GNTEHKEKDGLFIYE
+306 
-321 NINISQLNSF
+321 
-331 TLQIN
+331 
-336 GSKTDV
+336 
-342 FHYSKTIIVN
+342 
-352 DLKTIVPASV
+352 
-362 IEPISPNNYDYSLTD
+362 
-377 DNGNYNPHVFLKFTD
+377 NPHV
-392 QGFHVPYSIV
+392 
-402 KLSNGEPV
+402 
-410 GNEITTGVKEL
+410 
-421 STNNE
+421 
-426 KFDNNNIVSQI
+426 
-437 YCLQEET
+437 
-444 KWLDIVKG
+444 
-452 TQSDYQGSEKVQ
+452 
-464 ESTCEQLGKDYSV
+464 
-477 FSHIEDNADGKKTA
+477 
-491 YIFVFSN
+491 
-498 ATCIPGCNSPQYSVI
+498 
-513 EINDFPSN
+513 
-521 YDVSKITKHNS
+521 
-532 YKAQNNNG
+532 
-540 STEYACSCYNVS
+540 
-552 IRTDGGMLY
+552 
-561 FTSRWNEEYQS
+561 TSA
-572 YNNGNNDYTKELY
+572 
-585 IYLNTREIDSYSYI
+585 I
-599 TGNGNKLIVQGEL
+599 
-612 NPIDNKYKY
+612 
-621 YLMDMIGKSKEYLL
+621 
-635 GFECGILDSNKNC
+635 
-648 AYYDGHSINYQDKSV
+648 
-663 LVNSGELSSI
+663 
-673 VYAGFDSVNGLYYVI
+673 FDSVTCYGWN
-688 YKLKDNKYP
+688 D
-697 NRKYRQYMVDANTTA
+697 
-712 PLTLKT
+712 
-718 EWINTNKANN
+718 
-728 IDKYY
+728 
-733 NPDNEKG
+733 
-740 YKLTGITTNRKET
+740 
-753 YRLTDALGLQSTF
+753 
-766 DVSVK
+766 
-771 APFFD
+771 
-776 KDSTSVT
+776 
-783 GIQIGE
+783 
-789 DTFKY
+789 
-794 EVTAKYIDMGS
+794 
-805 IKYNGVKIDE
+805 GV
-815 SNIDTSNKDF
+815 
-825 VFVGTNK
+825 
-832 KTEIEWGQT
+832 
-841 FTIKE
+841 
-846 LKSDNGILCFKRTP
+846 
-860 SITDSNEID
+860 
-869 STLTYGVSNHKTP
+869 
-882 SATYTYCDNNS
+882 
-893 AGEQKGKGTIIVYFD
+893 
-908 ANTTT
+908 
-913 SVVLKCGTNEIQPNS
+913 
-928 ITNGTAIFSGLNA
+928 
-941 NVEYKP
+941 
-947 IIRGSINYEMLPI
+947 
-960 TITDSNT
+960 
-967 FAFNSDTITNATT
+967 
-980 IAGTGS
+980 
-986 AIFTVKNAIQNTT
+986 
-999 WTLDGIKNE
+999 
-1008 NAACTCTYN
+1008 
-1017 SKLSITGLSAKQYIV
+1017 
-1032 TATQSGCTIS
+1032 
-1042 KTFDIK
+1042 
-1048 APVVTGRV
+1048 
-1056 KVEQVNNEIAVT
+1056 
-1068 AKIDSVNELVED
+1068 
-1080 LKIELCNNKSND
+1080 
-1092 TLNIKYK
+1092 
-1099 PNQQNIIDTI
+1099 
-1109 AWAITNDKN
+1109 
-1118 GKNTIKLKYNGD
+1118 
-1130 NYWEVCTFTIADD
+1130 
-1143 TLSDLS
+1143 
-1149 LAYTIDTTVPK
+1149 
-1160 CFEQDLKFDLNPVE
+1160 
-1174 SPKKKNFQS
+1174 
-1183 NINGKNEGKNFV
+1183 
-1195 VSGDS
+1195 
-1200 YSIANSSINE
+1200 
-1210 KSIVAFK
+1210 
-1217 VKNDSSAT
+1217 
-1225 NNVVNGT
+1225 
-1232 SFTINYF
+1232 
-1239 RSRNDTIKDLYDN
+1239 
-1252 FHIDSLS
+1252 
-1259 AKVLYDDFLCS
+1259 
-1270 YSENTDLK
+1270 
-1278 IDTIKG
+1278 IDTIKFETDCKVDGEPLEMFYTKETGAPSNTANWIEYSPSIKNLTAG
-1284 GFGYGE
+1284 GYN
-1290 EIYYKYKW
+1290 IW
-1298 IQKDSLIRDT
+1298 LKDT
-1308 TETRNKIG
+1308 N
-1316 NRTENIIQCTD
+1316 QCV
-1327 SGRYTIFIRDEGNHC
+1327 SDEPF
-1342 KARNL
+1342 
-1347 GTYHIKRPS
+1347 HIKV
-1356 PITIENIPTDPICEL
+1356 E
-1371 TANGTIQVTAEGGL
+1371 
-1385 VNNLGYRY
+1385 
-1393 YIDTVYIADGNIHY
+1393 
-1407 DWTER
+1407 
-1412 YDNYGKLL
+1412 
-1420 NWNERENRIKRT
+1420 
-1432 TDSITYK
+1432 
-1439 PEIVKSS
+1439 
-1446 QTVTFN
+1446 
-1452 SLYPGIYKTIV
+1452 
-1463 LDSNNCVQA
+1463 
-1472 RTDTLRQYHNPYVTA
+1472 
-1487 AHYDSVR
+1487 
-1494 CYGEKNGHIVIDKVT
+1494 
-1509 GSYPVTSFQLYK
+1509 
-1521 YNNDSVYVRDTNGII
+1521 
-1536 VNSLA
+1536 
-1541 KNISTKITSD
+1541 
-1551 DRIWEYN
+1551 
-1558 ADSAFVLIDSL
+1558 
-1569 YAGNYWIALT
+1569 
-1579 DTNKCST
+1579 
-1586 PVVKRD
+1586 
-1592 LPFGEKSGKHFNIP
+1592 
-1606 VRQPDSLILSINDEN
+1606 QPDSLILSINDEN

-1648 YLDSKEDSLTQ
+1648 YLDSKEDTLTQ

-1744 NQNEYTFYDIKGGY
+1744 NQNEYTFHDIKGGY

-1775 YVNTPPKLMAVPQ
+1775 YVNTPPKLMAVPL

-1944 ATNGDLPLIIDTII
+1944 ATNGDLPLIVDTII
-1958 GETAVGACNGM
+1958 DETAVGARNGM
-1969 AKFTSDTTGFKSITL
+1969 ASFTSDTTGFKSIML
-1984 HGNSGVEKDVT
+1984 YGNSGVEKDVT
-1995 SMVNNKL
+1995 SLVNNKL
-2002 HFELTGL
+2002 QFELTGL

-2063 GGRAPFIVQMLRGDD
+2063 GGRAPFIVQILCGDD
-2078 FLADTVLNDRNLPM
+2078 FLADTILNGRNLPM
-2092 SGLTAANYTVSVVDE
+2092 AGLTAENYTVSVVDE

-2186 KGTTDTL
+2186 KGITDTL

-2211 SVSCFGRTDGSVTF
+2211 SVSCFGLTDGSVTF

-2278 PQPGVL
+2278 PQPDNL
-2284 QVASDSVVHTTC
+2284 QVAHDSVIHTTC

-2344 VEVFDAKGCKAGK
+2344 VEVADAKGCKAGK

-2431 NNCKSGTGFNVDAP
+2431 NNCKNSTSFNIDAP
-2445 SPVGIRKIG
+2445 SPIEIRKIG

-2462 YADGRIS
+2462 YVDGRIS
-2469 TLTLGGVGGYRY
+2469 TLALGGVGGYRY

-2496 KGAYTIVVADRNNC
+2496 KGAYTIVGADRNNC

-2635 TDFEVMDSSLYEL
+2635 ADFEIMDSSLYEL

-2683 DTTDNIQLGYDPLI
+2683 DTTDNIKLGYDPLI

-2707 NGQFGVDVQLRE
+2707 NGLFGVDVQLRE
-2719 SHEAEMTISSVSHG
+2719 SHDAEMTISSVSHG
-2733 TQIEQRKLAGDA
+2733 TQIEQRELTGEA

-2774 KVLITK
+2774 KVLIAK